1 MPDYKGIQGT
11 AVQNFAGDPT
21 NPIIGQVW
29 YNSLSGKFR
38 YNEVAPQLGAWSTG
52 GSLNTARNQLGGAG
66 TQTAALAFGGITTVN
81 TGATESYNGTAWTS
95 SPNSLN
101 TVRRALGGTGATN
114 TAALAF
120 GGRDPGGLAEGE
132 TESWNGTSWSQ
143 TDELNTA
150 RYGLAGKGTQ
160 TLALAFGG
168 FTPSVT
174 TSTEEFDDPSLSN
187 KVVTAS

>member
-52 GSLNTARNQLGGAG
+52 GSLNTVRNALAGAG
-66 TQTAALAFGGITTVN
+66 TQTAALAFGGNTTTP
-81 TGATESYNGTAWTS
+81 TGRTATESYNGTAWTS

-101 TVRRALGGTGATN
+101 TARY
-114 TAALAF
+114 ALA
-120 GGRDPGGLAEGE
+120 GIGQ
-132 TESWNGTSWSQ
+132 Q
-143 TDELNTA
+143 TPL
-150 RYGLAGKGTQ
+150 L
-160 TLALAFGG
+160 
-168 FTPSVT
+168 
-174 TSTEEFDDPSLSN
+174 
-187 KVVTAS
+187 